1 VRLPFV
7 ILRAAIV
14 FAAVMSIALRYVRRD
29 HPFPTFGPANVV
41 TAVRAALA
49 SLMFGLIGEP
59 AGPAVAW
66 TAALLGVAA
75 TVLDGVDGLFAR
87 RTGMSSAFGARFDM
101 EVDAII
107 VLALSI
113 LVWAFDKAGVWAIA
127 SGLMRYAFIGAG
139 WLWPWLAAPLA
150 PTYRAKAIC
159 VVQIV
164 ALLVAI
170 LPFVP
175 RVISSATVAGAL
187 ALLVYSFLADGVR
200 LWRTR

>member
-1 VRLPFV
+1 VRLPFF

-29 HPFPTFGPANVV
+29 HPFPSFGPANLV

-49 SLMFGLIGEP
+49 SLMLGLIGEP
-59 AGPAVAW
+59 ADPAVAW
-66 TAALLGVAA
+66 TAASLAMAA
-75 TVLDGVDGLFAR
+75 TVLDGVDGFFAR
-87 RTGMSSAFGARFDM
+87 RTGMSSTFGARFDM
-101 EVDAII
+101 EVDAIVI
-107 VLALSI
+107 LTLSI
-113 LVWAFDKAGVWAIA
+113 LVWAFNKAGVWAIA
-127 SGLMRYAFIGAG
+127 SGLMRYAFVGAG

-164 ALLVAI
+164 VLLVAI

-175 RVISSATVAGAL
+175 RAISSATVAGAL
-187 ALLVYSFLADGVR
+187 ALLAYSFLADGVR